1 MPDQLINSPHYDD
14 EDDDDDN
21 ASIETDTNISA
32 VMWTDPLLPSHPST
46 RQRRRRRLLDRH
58 AIRHVERE
66 QARSTATNVTN
77 TSTTTTTTTT
87 SFRHIQQTILWW
99 WNDWFHTLAYQK
111 TTTLIT
117 YLFVTYV
124 TLVLMF
130 AGLYYTLSRTIG
142 CEMDLHVLMEAL
154 YFSLS
159 TQATIGYGVSDYYFG
174 GCWTPFGLVLVQVWT
189 SLLFDA
195 VAIGLIFQRL
205 SRGHKR
211 GKTVWFSRVACIRRV
226 VLSQDDRPWY
236 LHIRLAEGRR
246 HPLIQ
251 TQVRG
256 YCVRHERYRETA
268 NRNSDNTLQTTHF
281 VTRPVR
287 WLESHVWMRLPQVL
301 VHALDETSPLVPP
314 KEGWY
319 DAQGHWRSTNE
330 SSTFRQSL
338 QEYWQDRQL
347 ELIVLLEGIDAL
359 TGSMSQTQ
367 HSYTMENIVW
377 QAQFV
382 PCVRPDTNGGCVV
395 NFAQFHETQPVNE
408 DTPCPY
414 L

>member
-1 MPDQLINSPHYDD
+1 MANELINSPHYDD
-14 EDDDDDN
+14 YDVDDDN

-32 VMWTDPLLPSHPST
+32 VMWTDPLLPARQST
-46 RQRRRRRLLDRH
+46 RQRRRQRRRLLDRH

-66 QARSTATNVTN
+66 QARSTTA
-77 TSTTTTTTTT
+77 TTTT
-87 SFRHIQQTILWW
+87 SFRHMQQTVHWW
-99 WNDWFHTLAYQK
+99 WNDWFHTLAYQR

-124 TLVLMF
+124 TLVLTF

-189 SLLFDA
+189 ALLFDA
-195 VAIGLIFQRL
+195 IAIGLIFQRL

-226 VLSQDDRPWY
+226 TTQGHSQWY
-236 LHIRLAEGRR
+236 LYIRLGEGRR

-256 YCVRHERYRETA
+256 YCVRHERYRETG
-268 NRNSDNTLQTTHF
+268 NHHNSDNTLQTTHF
-281 VTRPVR
+281 VTRPLR

-314 KEGWY
+314 KDGWY
-319 DAQGHWRSTNE
+319 DAQGHWRSIND
-330 SSTFRQSL
+330 SSTFPQSL
-338 QEYWQDRQL
+338 QEYWQDRQS

-377 QAQFV
+377 DAQFV

-395 NFAQFHETQPVNE
+395 DFAQFHETRPVNE

>member
-1 MPDQLINSPHYDD
+1 MNSPQYDD
-14 EDDDDDN
+14 IDDN

-32 VMWTDPLLPSHPST
+32 VMWTDPLLPSPPST
-46 RQRRRRRLLDRH
+46 RRRRRLLDRH

-66 QARSTATNVTN
+66 QARSTATAS
-77 TSTTTTTTTT
+77 TST
-87 SFRHIQQTILWW
+87 SFRHMRQTVLWW

-117 YLFVTYV
+117 YLFITYV
-124 TLVLMF
+124 TLVLTF

-189 SLLFDA
+189 ALLFDA

-226 VLSQDDRPWY
+226 QDQWY
-236 LHIRLAEGRR
+236 LYIRLAEGRR

-268 NRNSDNTLQTTHF
+268 SPNHTLQTTHF

-301 VHALDETSPLVPP
+301 VHALDATSPLVPP
-314 KEGWY
+314 KDGWY
-319 DAQGHWRSTNE
+319 DAQGHWRSTSDSTTFNE
-330 SSTFRQSL
+330 SL

-347 ELIVLLEGIDAL
+347 EVIVLLEGIDAL

-367 HSYTMENIVW
+367 HSYTLENIVW
-377 QAQFV
+377 DAQFV
-382 PCVRPDTNGGCVV
+382 PCVRPDTNNNGGCVV
-395 NFAQFHETQPVNE
+395 DFAQFHETQPVNE